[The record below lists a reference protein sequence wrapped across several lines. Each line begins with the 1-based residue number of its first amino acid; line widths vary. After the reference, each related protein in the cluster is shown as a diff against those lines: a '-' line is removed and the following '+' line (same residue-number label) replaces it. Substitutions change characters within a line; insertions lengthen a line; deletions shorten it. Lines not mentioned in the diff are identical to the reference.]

1 MRAEQQTITITTIN
15 GEEVE
20 KVTEYGSIMIWVS
33 KKNRHRLY
41 LVADGGIVLC
51 SIYAEDEHCK
61 QRIYDYETNRGV
73 LL

>member
-15 GEEVE
+15 NEEVE
-20 KVTEYGSIMIWVS
+20 KVAEYGSIMIWAP
-33 KKNRHRLY
+33 KNRHRLY

-51 SIYAEDEHCK
+51 SIYAEDNQSK

>member
-15 GEEVE
+15 NEQVE
-20 KVTEYGSIMIWVS
+20 RVTEYGGIMIWAS
-33 KKNRHRLY
+33 KNRHRLY

-51 SIYAEDEHCK
+51 SIYSDTEHSQQK
-61 QRIYDYETNRGV
+61 IYDYENNMGV